1 MRNHSASG
9 TTRSNIIPIPDPAK
23 LLDPIFLEAHCLID
37 RTPRDRLIA
46 LIPLLSREANQG
58 AGDMRVSDP
67 VDKKILPPTARTERS
82 TAGPVVSVGRAKR
95 SELS

>member
-1 MRNHSASG
+1 MRNHSAPG

-46 LIPLLSREANQG
+46 LIPLLSREANEG
-58 AGDMRVSDP
+58 AGDGWVLNT

-82 TAGPVVSVGRAKR
+82 IAGSVVSVGRVKR